1 MNKNGFWQSGDWRT
15 LLVSFLYF
23 EFCFAVWVLNGAMA
37 PSIGEE
43 LNLDTAAAGLMVA
56 VPIVSGALLRFPLG
70 IMAQRLGLRQAAII
84 NMVAVMVVLAWGALA
99 VNSYLEVLVMGA
111 FLGLAGA
118 SFSIALALG
127 SGSFSAPWKGTA
139 AAVTAL
145 GNSGAVIAMLAAPP
159 LAAVVGWQRVYAL
172 AIIPLLLPLALMALL
187 AKEPAG
193 GQPQAMGDSIRLL
206 ANRDAWVLNLAYMAG
221 FGGFIGFTSFLP
233 LLFNIQY
240 GMEIGV
246 AGSYPALIILMACLL
261 RLAGGWAGDRF
272 GGVSALRWSFIFALP
287 AAIGAGFLPGPAMMI
302 ILLMA
307 LFAALG
313 AASGATFQL
322 VPLRFPAVTAAAMG
336 LVGMVGALGGA
347 AIPVVMAWSYDG
359 TGSFGIGFFL
369 FAGLL
374 FAALAGLNKKVSGFR

>member
-84 NMVAVMVVLAWGALA
+84 NMVAVMAVLAWGALA

-127 SGSFSAPWKGTA
+127 SGSFSPRWKGTA

-145 GNSGAVIAMLAAPP
+145 GNSGAIIAILAAPP
-159 LAAVVGWQRVYAL
+159 LAAAVGWQRVYGL
-172 AIIPLLLPLALMALL
+172 AILPLLLPLALMLLL

-193 GQPQAMGDSIRLL
+193 GLAPGSGSSLRLL

-240 GMEIGV
+240 GIEIGS

-272 GGVSALRWSFIFALP
+272 GGVITLRWSFILALP
-287 AAIGAGFLPGPAMMI
+287 AAIFAGLLPGAGMMTV
-302 ILLMA
+302 LLMV

-313 AASGATFQL
+313 AASGATFQV
-322 VPLRFPAVTAAAMG
+322 VPLQFPEKTAAAMG

-347 AIPVVMAWSYDG
+347 AIPLVMAWSVDS
-359 TGSFGIGFFL
+359 TGSFGAGFFL

-374 FAALAGLNKKVSGFR
+374 LVALAGLNKKITGF